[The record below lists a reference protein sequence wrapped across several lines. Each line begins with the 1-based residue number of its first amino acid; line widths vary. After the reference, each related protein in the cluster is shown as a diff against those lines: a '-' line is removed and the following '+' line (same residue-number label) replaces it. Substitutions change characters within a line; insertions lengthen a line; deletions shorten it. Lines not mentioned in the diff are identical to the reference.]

1 MNVVLS
7 ALLAFVAVA
16 LFPASVRATEAFAE
30 RTGKACGEC
39 HVDPSGGGALT
50 REGAAYRHEETGN
63 VAATPPAPGRRL
75 ARFIAGFLHL
85 SVAVLWFGTIL
96 YVHLLLKPAYA
107 ARGLP
112 RGELFVGW
120 ISIVLIAVTGAIL
133 TVLRVPSLHAL
144 FHTRFGVLLTVK
156 IALFLVMVT
165 TAVIVTFVVGPKLK
179 QRRQAGDASKKDMK
193 AEELSRFDGK
203 EGRPAY
209 FAHGG
214 VIYDATSS
222 RLWKGGSHVGKHL
235 AGFDLT
241 DALRLAPHGAD
252 RFASLP
258 VVGKLV
264 ATEAPPERPFHEKGF
279 YFMTYLNLGLV
290 VAVLLVIAL
299 WRWW

>member
-1 MNVVLS
+1 MHVALAALFALLS
-7 ALLAFVAVA
+7 AVFVPAPA
-16 LFPASVRATEAFAE
+16 LATEEYAA
-30 RTGKACGEC
+30 RTGKACGAC
-39 HVDPSGGGALT
+39 HVDPSGGGPLT
-50 REGAAYRHEETGN
+50 AYGAAFLKESLGKTP
-63 VAATPPAPGRRL
+63 AAGRPL
-75 ARFIAGFLHL
+75 VRFIAGFLHL

-120 ISIVLIAVTGAIL
+120 ISIVLIAVTGTVL
-133 TVLRVPSLHAL
+133 TILRVPSLQAL
-144 FHTRFGVLLTVK
+144 FHTRFGVLLTIK
-156 IALFLVMVT
+156 IALFLVMVA

-179 QRRQAGDASKKDMK
+179 QRRQATDTAKENMT

-209 FAHGG
+209 FAYAG
-214 VIYDATSS
+214 VIYDATGKT
-222 RLWKGGSHVGKHL
+222 LWKGGSHVGKHL

-241 DALRLAPHGAD
+241 DALRLAPHGDD
-252 RFASLP
+252 RITALP

-264 ATEAPPERPFHEKGF
+264 AADAPPGLPLHVKGF

-290 VAVLLVIAL
+290 VAILFVISLL
-299 WRWW
+299 RWG